1 MAPAEF
7 TNPKMAQKPAEYII
21 QTLSLMLAGTLHHIL
36 HLIIFQVLNH
46 CFHKSAQTFLQPINF
61 RNNAMDLSKRFCL
74 PMQDQAVTM
83 GIILESAFLSS
94 HSNT

>member
-7 TNPKMAQKPAEYII
+7 TNLKMAQNPTEYII
-21 QTLSLMLAGTLHHIL
+21 QTLPLMLAGTLHHIL
-36 HLIIFQVLNH
+36 HLIILQVLNH

-61 RNNAMDLSKRFCL
+61 QNNAVDLSECFCPL
-74 PMQDQAVTM
+74 TQDQPVAM

-94 HSNT
+94 RSNT

>member
-7 TNPKMAQKPAEYII
+7 TNLKMAQKPAEYII
-21 QTLSLMLAGTLHHIL
+21 QTLSLMLASMLHHIL

-61 RNNAMDLSKRFCL
+61 RNNAMDLSKCFCL
-74 PMQDQAVTM
+74 PTQDQAVMM